1 MGFDTALFHATRPI
15 NSRRSPL
22 LGFPRPRSLR
32 PAARVD
38 ITIAKFAR
46 LCKGW
51 LHGLSHHTL
60 VLPLHHLPDP
70 VYEDAMKSPR
80 MDMRSS
86 LAHLPARKQRELER
100 ILTILHQEFGEAVKA
115 SSSSSPTSSP
125 TASCC
130 MS

>member
-1 MGFDTALFHATRPI
+1 
-15 NSRRSPL
+15 
-22 LGFPRPRSLR
+22 
-32 PAARVD
+32 
-38 ITIAKFAR
+38 
-46 LCKGW
+46 
-51 LHGLSHHTL
+51 
-60 VLPLHHLPDP
+60 
-70 VYEDAMKSPR
+70 MKSPR